1 MTSSGPYTQS
11 YNFTYEWEPQY
22 IKSIRQEQIKVSE
35 KENQVDVN
43 SFYGFINR
51 NSQYKDYNYIIH
63 TAGLQD
69 YIRTLDNHTFFI
81 PKKITNLKNIDR
93 GKANQIFKA
102 TTVKGIIPSF
112 LLRQTKSQYIPT
124 LDRSNPLEIQIS
136 DKNEI
141 YLRNN
146 PVQLPVFDQDEN
158 SHSARKV
165 IKADIKVGSVMIH
178 IIDGEID
185 INKYTI

>member
-22 IKSIRQEQIKVSE
+22 TKSLQNQIKVSE
-35 KENQVDVN
+35 KESETDTN
-43 SFYGFINR
+43 SFYGFINS
-51 NSQYKDYNYIIH
+51 NNQYRDYNYIIQK
-63 TAGLQD
+63 AGLQD
-69 YIRTLDNHTFFI
+69 VVRTLENHTFFI
-81 PKKITNLKNIDR
+81 PINIANLNNIDR

-102 TTVKGIIPSF
+102 STVKGIIPSF

-124 LDRSNPLEIQIS
+124 LDRSNPLEVQIS
-136 DKNEI
+136 DQNEI

-146 PVQLPVFDQDEN
+146 PKRLPVFDQDEN
-158 SHSARKV
+158 LHTIRKV

-185 INKYTI
+185 INKYTV